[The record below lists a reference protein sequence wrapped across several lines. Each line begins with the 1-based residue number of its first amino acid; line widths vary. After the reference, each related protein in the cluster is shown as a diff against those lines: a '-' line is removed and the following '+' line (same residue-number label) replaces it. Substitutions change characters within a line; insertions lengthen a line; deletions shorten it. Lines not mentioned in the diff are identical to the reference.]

1 MTASIAGHR
10 VRRTLS
16 GARRAPGPS
25 FLVTAVAAALGCL
38 PAHALQAQTPP
49 PQSTRVWDSTLTL
62 PSYADAAPDP
72 NPPFDI
78 FADGRPNYPYTI
90 RDRLTDRRAPRAWR
104 AIWLENDF
112 LCCTVLPELGG
123 HLYSCT
129 DKVNGQ
135 EMFYA
140 NTAIKLAS
148 IAYRGAWA
156 AFGVEFNFPVSHNWM
171 TTSPVD
177 VAFASDL
184 DGSGSVWVG
193 NIDRV
198 YGMEWVVQLTLRQGR
213 AVLEQSTTLYNRSEV
228 RRRFY
233 WWTNAGVR
241 VTDDSRIIYPMRH
254 TASHGF
260 RDVDTWP
267 VDRRGTDLSVVGNH
281 RFGPVSR
288 FAHGSREP
296 FMAVYHPRLEA
307 GVVHYSAPTDLPAK
321 KIWSWS
327 SDADGLDWRR
337 ALSDDSSTYVEI
349 QAGLF
354 RDQETYAWLQPH
366 ERIRFSEYW
375 LPIRQLGGLA
385 RATPEAALNLWR
397 ETSGDSTTVNVALNV
412 TRAFPNAVVEL
423 RSARGTVSSGR
434 IALTPATVYR
444 SRGRIAPDEG
454 PLTFTLRDR
463 TGAVVLTHT
472 ENAYDY
478 LPEALIRTGAVPE
491 RPFVPADRRT
501 EGEWLEVGDGL
512 ERNGAML
519 GALAT
524 FRAGLARF
532 PASLPLERAAGRL
545 AVTLMQYA
553 DAEPLLYDA
562 VARASTDFESAYYL
576 ALARLA
582 LGDTLRARL
591 LLDQV
596 QQFGVL
602 RPAAAYWLAA
612 LDARA
617 GDLAGAYAR
626 VRRAMQDAPGAAR
639 LNAVAAMMARVMG
652 RLPDAR
658 SLLATAR
665 AADPVNVFLRY
676 ESHRAWAPD
685 SALLRELAADPER
698 ILEVATEYLRF
709 GQWNDALEVLAAEY
723 PTAGVVAE
731 PGMPRPE
738 RYPLLAYYRGW
749 LRERLGQSG
758 ASDFDGASR
767 MPLTYVFPNR
777 PETFAVLGAALARNP
792 RDAAAHFLLGELAM
806 SGGMLDSAVA
816 EWRRAAAL
824 EPRIPTLHR
833 DLGYALLASGRP
845 AAEARAAFEDG
856 VRYDSLNVGVYVG
869 LDSVLVVLGAAAAD
883 RARVLDRFPVADSM
897 PALLVYRYARL
908 LAEAGRFDDAERQFR
923 GRFFPRK
930 EGGINPR
937 QVWLEVRVKR
947 AESLA
952 AGNRCADARRVLD
965 LLPRP
970 VQGLAFTRDGLE
982 PFLAGGPLAERV
994 VAVRGRCAG

>member
-1 MTASIAGHR
+1 MTGPIAAFGPGGAPC
-10 VRRTLS
+10 
-16 GARRAPGPS
+16 GARHVPAPA
-25 FLVTAVAAALGCL
+25 LLIAVAAAVMGVL
-38 PAHALQAQTPP
+38 PAHPLAAQAPQTQP
-49 PQSTRVWDSTLTL
+49 TRVWDSTLTL
-62 PSYADAAPDP
+62 PSYAEGAPDP
-72 NPPFDI
+72 NPPFDL

-90 RDRLTDRRAPRAWR
+90 RDRLTDRREPRAWR

-112 LCCTVLPELGG
+112 LRCTVLPELGG

-140 NTAIKLAS
+140 NGAIKLAS

-177 VAFASDL
+177 VAFATDL

-198 YGMEWVVQLTLRQGR
+198 YGTEWIVQLTLRAGR
-213 AVLEQSTTLYNRSEV
+213 AVLEQNTTLMNRSEV

-241 VTDDSRIIYPMRH
+241 VTDDSRIIYPMKY

-267 VDRRGTDLSVVGNH
+267 VDRTGTDLSVVGNH
-281 RFGPVSR
+281 RSGPVSR

-307 GVVHYSAPTDLPAK
+307 GLVHYSAPTDLPAK

-327 SDADGLDWRR
+327 ADADGLDWRR
-337 ALSDDSSTYVEI
+337 SLSDDSSAYVEI

-354 RDQETYAWLQPH
+354 RDQETYAWLQPQ

-375 LPIRQLGGLA
+375 LPIRQLGGLV
-385 RATPEAALNLWR
+385 RATPDAALNLWR
-397 ETSGDSTTVNVALNV
+397 ETAGDSTTVNVALNV
-412 TRAFPNAVVEL
+412 TRGFPNASVEL
-423 RSARGTVSSGR
+423 RGARGAVSSGR
-434 IALTPATVYR
+434 ISLSPATTYR
-444 SRGRIAPDEG
+444 SRGRIAAHEG

-463 TGAVVLTHT
+463 NGALVLTHT
-472 ENAYDY
+472 EGVYDY
-478 LPEALIRTGAVPE
+478 TPDALIRTGAVPE
-491 RPFVPADRRT
+491 RRVAPPDQRT
-501 EGEWLEVGDGL
+501 EGEWLEAAEEL
-512 ERNGAML
+512 ERGGAML
-519 GALAT
+519 GALAAY
-524 FRAGLARF
+524 RAGLAHF
-532 PASLPLERAAGRL
+532 PSSLPLERAAGRL
-545 AVTLMQYA
+545 AVSLMQYRG
-553 DAEPLLYDA
+553 AEPLLYDA
-562 VARASTDFESAYYL
+562 LARASTDYESAYYL

-596 QQFGVL
+596 QQFGAL
-602 RPAAAYWLAA
+602 RPMAVYWMAA

-639 LNAVAAMMARVMG
+639 LGAVAAMLARAMG
-652 RLPDAR
+652 RTPDAR

-665 AADPVNVFLRY
+665 GADPVNVFLRW
-676 ESHRAWAPD
+676 ESHRVWAPD
-685 SALLRELAADPER
+685 TALLRELAADPER
-698 ILEVATEYLRF
+698 ILEIATEYLRF
-709 GQWNDALEVLAAEY
+709 GLWNDALDVLSAWY
-723 PTAGVVAE
+723 PTEGVVAE

-749 LRERLGQSG
+749 LRQRLGQDG
-758 ASDFDGASR
+758 ASEYEAASR

-777 PETFAVLGAALARNP
+777 PEEFAVLGAALAHDP
-792 RDAAAHFLLGELAM
+792 RDASAHALLGDLAM
-806 SGGMLDSAVA
+806 SGGMIDSAIA
-816 EWRRAAAL
+816 EWRRAAAIQ
-824 EPRIPTLHR
+824 PRIPALHR

-856 VRYDSLNVGVYVG
+856 VRYDSLNTGAWVG
-869 LDSVLVVLGAAAAD
+869 LDSALVLGGASAAD
-883 RARVLDRFPVADSM
+883 RARSLDRFPVPDAM
-897 PALLVYRYARL
+897 PASLVYRYARL

-923 GRFFPRK
+923 GRFFPRR
-930 EGGINPR
+930 EGGVNPR
-937 QVWLEVRVKR
+937 QVWLDVRLRR
-947 AESLA
+947 AEALTA
-952 AGNRCADARRVLD
+952 PARCAEALRILD
-965 LLPRP
+965 GLARP
-970 VQGLAFTRDGLE
+970 VQGVAFTRDGLV
-982 PFLAGGPLAERV
+982 PFVQAGALADRV
-994 VAVRGRCAG
+994 AALRMRCQ